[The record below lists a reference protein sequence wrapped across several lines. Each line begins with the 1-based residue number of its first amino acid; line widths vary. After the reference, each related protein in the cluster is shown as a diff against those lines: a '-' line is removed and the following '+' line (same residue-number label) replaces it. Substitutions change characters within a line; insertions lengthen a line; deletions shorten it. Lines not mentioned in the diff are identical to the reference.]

1 MSYGTKGA
9 AISQG
14 IAQGVNQAGASLL
27 QAGMFKKRLDTD
39 ASIWGQRI
47 ANDAALQDKKMA
59 HDMALQDKRSETEL
73 AVQRSRDAMQRRVLL
88 AKLGWAKGMQGPGGS
103 GMPAG
108 LPTPVRPTSAAAPHD
123 PGFEQSVGNF
133 SLPAFAPSK
142 DFGEMGVPG
151 PRGPMPGGADLL
163 ARREEE
169 Y

>member
-1 MSYGTKGA
+1 MSFGLKGA

-14 IAQGVNQAGASLL
+14 IAQGLNQAGSSILN
-27 QAGMFKKRLDTD
+27 
-39 ASIWGQRI
+39 ASI
-47 ANDAALQDKKMA
+47 AKKTI
-59 HDMALQDKRSETEL
+59 D
-73 AVQRSRDAMQRRVLL
+73 SRDGMQRRLL
-88 AKLGWAKGMQGPGGS
+88 AAKLGWAKGLQGPGGS

-108 LPTPVRPTSAAAPHD
+108 MPAPVRPTSGAAPQD

-142 DFGEMGVPG
+142 DFGEMGTPG
-151 PRGPMPGGADLL
+151 PRVPMPGGADLL